1 MYGVALMNLTMNSH
15 WRKEAVKA
23 NQEIYAI
30 TKAGFFTRLKWLI
43 IGVKTD
49 HKINLVIEP

>member
-1 MYGVALMNLTMNSH
+1 MRTAHNYKYSH
-15 WRKEAVKA
+15 WYNEAVKA
-23 NQEIYAI
+23 NQEIHAI

-43 IGVKTD
+43 TGIKTD